1 MIRHIVLFK
10 MKPFP
15 DAASRLSKLSEIKV
29 ALEDLTQKVPE
40 LLRAEAGIN
49 MNPAEDYDLSLTC
62 DVNSMDDLEV
72 YANHPDH
79 VAVKHIIRE
88 VLEARACVDY
98 EV

>member
-10 MKPFP
+10 MKPFS

-49 MNPAEDYDLSLTC
+49 MNPCRGL
-62 DVNSMDDLEV
+62 
-72 YANHPDH
+72 
-79 VAVKHIIRE
+79 
-88 VLEARACVDY
+88 
-98 EV
+98 